1 MQKIFLFCQYLTYD
15 LLRAYAVGVLLFVF
29 DVSTLNFILRAQV
42 FELHW
47 FVSKLFLSQED
58 SFIFNN
64 YRSFLIPVTYTYLSL
79 F

>member
-64 YRSFLIPVTYTYLSL
+64 YRSF
-79 F
+79 